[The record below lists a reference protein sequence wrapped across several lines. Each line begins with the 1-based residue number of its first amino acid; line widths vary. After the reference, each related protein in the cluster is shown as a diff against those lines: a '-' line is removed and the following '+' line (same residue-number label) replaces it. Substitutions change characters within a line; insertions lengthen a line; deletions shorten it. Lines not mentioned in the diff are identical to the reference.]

1 MFPNLARGA
10 AGRNLPR
17 LARPL
22 AMLAA
27 AAFLAAPAALAVAA
41 PAVAA
46 GQDVPGSQ
54 IAASLRQDPVWVDP
68 SLASA
73 FPQSA
78 RGELLAAI
86 GKAPV
91 PVYVVAVPFVSGS
104 QWSTPEQLADVVQN
118 ALGRPGIYLTLD
130 SAEPDGVDAY
140 TWPSDPQS
148 LDAPPYHASDAAQAA
163 SLQTPY
169 GAPVWQVFLRA
180 IQLVDNGH
188 GESALNAALASPPGG
203 SGGQP
208 GSSSSGGDAAVGGV
222 ILAALVALPVIG
234 TVLWVRRSRRR
245 RRVPAA
251 STAISESPA
260 FTPPGTVIAAA
271 RAASAADLRARA
283 QKELLELAEVLEEPA
298 PEGSAGAGA
307 PPSGEADA
315 DTARGLDAYEA
326 AAHALDSATGI
337 PDLAGVL
344 VLTQAGRCAAAAAQ
358 ADQAGQDPPDPV
370 QLCFFN
376 PLHGTAPG
384 RAPWRARG
392 GPEVLDVAACRAC
405 ANAVMQRKFP
415 DVLRAD
421 DGKPYYEQP
430 GSVWAAT
437 GYGQFSSTDDL
448 IRRILAPQ
456 APPARR

>member
-1 MFPNLARGA
+1 MFANLARGTP
-10 AGRNLPR
+10 GRNLPR
-17 LARPL
+17 LGRPL
-22 AMLAA
+22 ALLAA
-27 AAFLAAPAALAVAA
+27 AAFLAAPTALAMAA
-41 PAVAA
+41 PASAA

-54 IAASLRQDPVWVDP
+54 IAAALRQDPVWVDP

-91 PVYVVAVPFVSGS
+91 PVYVVAVPLISGS
-104 QWSTPEQLADVVQN
+104 QWSTPEQLADVVQD

-130 SAEPDGVDAY
+130 AAEPDGVDAY
-140 TWPSDPQS
+140 TWPSDPQG

-163 SLQTPY
+163 SLETPY

-188 GESALNAALASPPGG
+188 GESSLNAALASPPGG

-208 GSSSSGGDAAVGGV
+208 ASSSSGGDAAVGGLV
-222 ILAALVALPVIG
+222 LAALVALPVIG
-234 TVLWVRRSRRR
+234 TVLWVRRSRRG
-245 RRVPAA
+245 RRVSAA
-251 STAISESPA
+251 SAASSESPT

-298 PEGSAGAGA
+298 PPGSASAGA

-326 AAHALDSATGI
+326 AAHILDSATGI

-358 ADQAGQDPPDPV
+358 AGQDPPEPV

-392 GPEVLDVAACRAC
+392 GPQVLEVAACRAC

-415 DVLRAD
+415 DVLRSD

-448 IRRILAPQ
+448 IRRILTAQAP
-456 APPARR
+456 PPARR